1 MFFNR
6 GIKNKYVVEGCDAEA
21 IIASCHDEATVQRI
35 IRLVNL
41 NEYKRRQAAPGIK
54 VTSKAFGIGRRIPVA
69 KRFS

>member
-1 MFFNR
+1 M
-6 GIKNKYVVEGCDAEA
+6 GILLGQDAEA
-21 IIASCHDEATVQRI
+21 IIASGHDEATVRLI
-35 IRLVNL
+35 IRLINV